1 MSRYAPAAVMV
12 GAPPMI
18 HGSSLPTIIP
28 PQAMES
34 KRDRKRRET
43 VNKIEM
49 LHDESWKG
57 REEKFLSLY
66 KEFNNE
72 NKAVNTQPPTSSKY
86 LLELYPYTV
95 ERDALLESADI
106 EFAYKSSQAKRIYE
120 AERETIE
127 AQYWESRDQ
136 ARQRLLGALEE
147 RKRKLREEKDGG
159 EAVSE
164 GILEAQKPPPKKR
177 RNPFRDL
184 RAALSSPSPSTSSR
198 LLPPSG
204 PSSAS
209 NSASPPN
216 GEPDGL
222 HPHPQGRV
230 KPSDILLHNSYAP
243 PLAAIRLDDILS
255 TDPAILPIKPAANG
269 AALPVPGQQKRGPRG
284 KQGTGAGAAAADTG
298 ADKDLGVLAP
308 GTATALAVAA
318 GQQTVVVAA
327 PKGTRS
333 AAGGQTVWVMGKS
346 LAEMR
351 RMESLGQLEIEADI
365 ARIQGN
371 TGRGRRTRGD

>member
-1 MSRYAPAAVMV
+1 MRSTSQPAGMHTA
-12 GAPPMI
+12 
-18 HGSSLPTIIP
+18 
-28 PQAMES
+28 
-34 KRDRKRRET
+34 RRPD
-43 VNKIEM
+43 N
-49 LHDESWKG
+49 
-57 REEKFLSLY
+57 
-66 KEFNNE
+66 
-72 NKAVNTQPPTSSKY
+72 
-86 LLELYPYTV
+86 
-95 ERDALLESADI
+95 
-106 EFAYKSSQAKRIYE
+106 
-120 AERETIE
+120 
-127 AQYWESRDQ
+127 
-136 ARQRLLGALEE
+136 
-147 RKRKLREEKDGG
+147 
-159 EAVSE
+159 SE
-164 GILEAQKPPPKKR
+164 GILEAHKPPPKKR
-177 RNPFRDL
+177 RNPFREL
-184 RAALSSPSPSTSSR
+184 HAALGSPSPSTNNR

-204 PSSAS
+204 PSSTS
-209 NSASPPN
+209 PSVSPPN
-216 GEPDGL
+216 GEPNGTASGSDK
-222 HPHPQGRV
+222 PHGRV

-255 TDPAILPIKPAANG
+255 TDPAILPIKPAVNG
-269 AALPVPGQQKRGPRG
+269 TAIGPVAGQQKRGPRG
-284 KQGTGAGAAAADTG
+284 KQGTGAGAASADTG